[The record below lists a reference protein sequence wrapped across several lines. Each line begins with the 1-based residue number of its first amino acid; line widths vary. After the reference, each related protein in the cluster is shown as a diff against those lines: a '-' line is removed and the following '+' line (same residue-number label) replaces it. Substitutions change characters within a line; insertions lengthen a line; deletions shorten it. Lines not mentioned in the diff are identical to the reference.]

1 MRLNPEPVTV
11 VVVDP
16 GPVCHGL
23 LILNQNTHT
32 EAFLVEHPRTMERRL
47 EPNPK
52 KIGNGNANGLG
63 LEKTP
68 SYVITGK
75 SSNCLHLYNVGLV
88 SISFF
93 RRS

>member
-1 MRLNPEPVTV
+1 
-11 VVVDP
+11 
-16 GPVCHGL
+16 
-23 LILNQNTHT
+23 
-32 EAFLVEHPRTMERRL
+32 MERRL

-52 KIGNGNANGLG
+52 KIGNGNGNANGLG

>member
-1 MRLNPEPVTV
+1 
-11 VVVDP
+11 
-16 GPVCHGL
+16 
-23 LILNQNTHT
+23 
-32 EAFLVEHPRTMERRL
+32 MERRL

-52 KIGNGNANGLG
+52 KIGNGNGNGNANGLG